1 MKLMPWQK
9 GSDGSAN
16 GEAPAEPAP
25 VVSES
30 VPVVAPAIDPTW
42 VASMEDRSKQLSDA
56 VEKLSQDNAALAQEN
71 KRLQKEV
78 SAVTK
83 ADADENTT
91 EIDEASIRQ
100 QVIDELNAKH
110 EVELENQKTMY
121 EEQLR
126 VVNSVKKHEEHPK
139 DHKEDHS

>member
-25 VVSES
+25 VVSE
-30 VPVVAPAIDPTW
+30 PDPIVVPAIDPTW

-78 SAVTK
+78 SAVKK
-83 ADADENTT
+83 ADADENNT
-91 EIDEASIRQ
+91 ETNNEGDKKIDAMKKDAEMVRNK
-100 QVIDELNAKH
+100 LTNA
-110 EVELENQKTMY
+110 LPTDY
-121 EEQLR
+121 EISWDD
-126 VVNSVKKHEEHPK
+126 VSK
-139 DHKEDHS
+139 